1 MAGLLSQVLQLS
13 RRLLQRSRRR
23 AALAALVRASRLPKA
38 ILFVCHGNIFRS
50 PFAAAVLRR
59 ALERG
64 GVNGVRVESAG
75 LIGAGRPVPRDAI
88 ATAARRGIDLSRHT
102 SQLALADVVRAAE
115 LVVVMDELQRR
126 MVCERFGR
134 WPRDVLLLGDFDPT
148 AVTSRA
154 IEDPVEQGPEV
165 CERVYARIERCVAQL
180 ADALQMAMTS
190 TSPV

>member
-23 AALAALVRASRLPKA
+23 AALAALVRAARLPKA

-75 LIGAGRPVPRDAI
+75 LIGAGRPVPRNAI

-102 SQLALADVVRAAE
+102 SQLVLADVVRAADF
-115 LVVVMDELQRR
+115 VVVMDELQRR

-190 TSPV
+190 TSPL

>member
-102 SQLALADVVRAAE
+102 SQLVLADVVRAAE

-148 AVTSRA
+148 AAASRA

-190 TSPV
+190 TSPL

>member
-23 AALAALVRASRLPKA
+23 AALAALVRAARLPKA

-50 PFAAAVLRR
+50 PFAAAVLRQ
-59 ALERG
+59 ALERA
-64 GVNGVRVESAG
+64 GVHGVRVESAG
-75 LIGAGRPVPRDAI
+75 LIGAGRPVPRNAI

-102 SQLALADVVRAAE
+102 SQLVLADVVRAADF
-115 LVVVMDELQRR
+115 VVVMDELQRR

-190 TSPV
+190 TSPL

>member
-102 SQLALADVVRAAE
+102 SQLVLADVVRAAE

-148 AVTSRA
+148 AVASRA

-190 TSPV
+190 TSPL

>member
-1 MAGLLSQVLQLS
+1 MAGLLSELRQLS

-23 AALAALVRASRLPKA
+23 AALAAVVRASRLPKA
-38 ILFVCHGNIFRS
+38 ILFVCHGNMFRS
-50 PFAAAVLRR
+50 PFAAAVLRQ

-102 SQLALADVVRAAE
+102 SQLVLADVVRAAE

-190 TSPV
+190 TSPL

>member
-102 SQLALADVVRAAE
+102 SQLVLADVVRAAE

-190 TSPV
+190 TSPL